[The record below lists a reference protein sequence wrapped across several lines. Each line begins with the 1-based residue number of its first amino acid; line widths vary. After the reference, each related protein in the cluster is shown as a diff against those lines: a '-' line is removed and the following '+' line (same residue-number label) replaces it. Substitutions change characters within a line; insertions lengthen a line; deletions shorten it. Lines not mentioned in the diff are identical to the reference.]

1 MAANLSTMRI
11 RLKTYQ
17 RLLLALL
24 SVVLLS
30 LGWLR
35 VSGLTLFVALVPL
48 LLISASYDS
57 SRRHWWAMAGW
68 TSLVM
73 GAWCVAT
80 CWWIYYAAAV
90 GIVAATIVQ
99 ILLFGGVVMIY
110 HHFSKRARPIHAY
123 TTLIAGWLWA
133 EHLYLHGEISFPWLV
148 LGNGFAGDV
157 WAVQWYELTG
167 ALGGSLWVLI
177 VNVLLFEA
185 LVSGK
190 PRRKG
195 YVVATSVAF
204 ALPIVA
210 SLIIGA
216 SYTEPEGAPKAK
228 VTVVQPN
235 FDPYTEKYTTPTAQQ
250 LAILTSLINTAPSDV
265 DFVVLPETVIGDSGD
280 AIWEDRHL
288 ESGSVAHLERFRA
301 QHYPESQLI
310 VGAMTYHR
318 YPDPAKA
325 SATARTSGSLCY
337 DRYNA
342 ALALD
347 GDSTLKVSHKSRLV
361 VGVEKMPYMN
371 LLKPLK
377 KLIVDL
383 GGTTG
388 QLGTD
393 KYRRTFHLRN
403 SRFPYGVSVAA
414 PICYESVYG
423 DHFGAFS
430 ADGAELMMVITND
443 GWWHDTE
450 GYRQHFSYSRLRAI
464 ESRRWV
470 CRAANTGIS
479 GFISPKGEVVQSLGW
494 DKRGTLT
501 QSVTPLREPTI
512 YAKAG
517 DYIGRIGSYLFLLSL
532 LYYVSYRIRRKNH
545 LISK

>member
-1 MAANLSTMRI
+1 MRI
-11 RLKTYQ
+11 SLKGYQ

-35 VSGLTLFVALVPL
+35 ASGLTLLIAFVPL
-48 LLISASYDS
+48 LLISASYGS
-57 SRRHWWAMAGW
+57 SRREWWRMAGW
-68 TSLVM
+68 TALVM
-73 GAWCVAT
+73 GLWCVAT

-99 ILLFGGVVMIY
+99 ILLFGGVFMVF
-110 HHFSKRARPIHAY
+110 HTFSKRARPAHAY

-133 EHLYLHGEISFPWLV
+133 EHFYLGGEVSFPWLL
-148 LGNGFAGDV
+148 LGNGFANDV

-167 ALGGSLWVLI
+167 VLGGSLWVLL
-177 VNVLLFEA
+177 VNVLLFEWLLNRKNKGLGISA
-185 LVSGK
+185 LFFI
-190 PRRKG
+190 
-195 YVVATSVAF
+195 VA
-204 ALPIVA
+204 PMVA

-216 SYTEPEGAPKAK
+216 SYHENPNTQKAT
-228 VTVVQPN
+228 VTLVQPN
-235 FDPYTEKYTTPTAQQ
+235 FDPYEEKYNLPVDEQ
-250 LAILTSLINTAPSDV
+250 LAIIGSLVEEAPEDV
-265 DFVVLPETVIGDSGD
+265 DYIVLPETVIGDAGD
-280 AIWEDRHL
+280 PIWEDNIYRSHSIRSL
-288 ESGSVAHLERFRA
+288 EAVRRA
-301 QHYPESQLI
+301 KYPEAQLI
-310 VGAMTYHR
+310 VGAMTYHL
-318 YPDPAKA
+318 YNGAKDA
-325 SATARTSGSLCY
+325 SPTARHSGSMWY

-342 ALALD
+342 AIALD
-347 GDSTLKVSHKSRLV
+347 GDSVLKVSHKSRLV
-361 VGVEKMPYMN
+361 VGVEKMPFMDI
-371 LLKPLK
+371 LRPLE

-393 KYRRTFHLRN
+393 KYRHLLHQRN
-403 SRFPYGVSVAA
+403 SHYPYGISVAA

-423 DHFGAFS
+423 EHFGAFT

-450 GYRQHFSYSRLRAI
+450 GYRQHFSFSRLRAI

-479 GFISPKGEVVQSLGW
+479 GFISPTGKVGDTLGW
-494 DKRGTLT
+494 DERGTLYAE
-501 QSVTPLREPTI
+501 VTPSREVTF

-517 DYIGRIGSYLFLLSL
+517 DYLGRLGGYLFLLSL
-532 LYYVSYRIRRKNH
+532 LYYVSYRFRKRSH
-545 LISK
+545 LVN

>member
-1 MAANLSTMRI
+1 MKIS
-11 RLKTYQ
+11 LKTYQ
-17 RLLLALL
+17 RALLALL

-35 VSGLTLFVALVPL
+35 VSGLTLLVAFVPL
-48 LLISASYDS
+48 MLISASYDKG
-57 SRRHWWAMAGW
+57 RGEWWRMAGW
-68 TSLVM
+68 TALVM
-73 GAWCVAT
+73 GLWCILT

-99 ILLFGGVVMIY
+99 ILLFGGVFMVY
-110 HHFSKRARPIHAY
+110 HSFSKYARPVHAY

-133 EHLYLHGEISFPWLV
+133 EHLYLNGEVSFPWLV

-167 ALGGSLWVLI
+167 ALGGSLWVLL
-177 VNVLLFEA
+177 VNVLLFEWLLRRRRA
-185 LVSGK
+185 VGVSAV
-190 PRRKG
+190 
-195 YVVATSVAF
+195 VVAVV
-204 ALPIVA
+204 PIAA

-216 SYTEPEGAPKAK
+216 TFGEREETQKAT
-228 VTVVQPN
+228 VTLVQPN
-235 FDPYTEKYTTPTAQQ
+235 FDPYEEKYSMPVEEQMNT
-250 LAILTSLINTAPSDV
+250 LAELISEAPAEADYI
-265 DFVVLPETVIGDSGD
+265 VLPETVIGDAGD
-280 AIWEDRHL
+280 AIWESNHL
-288 ESGSVAHLERFRA
+288 ASYSTRTLEGLRA
-301 QHYPESQLI
+301 ANYPSTQII

-318 YPDPAKA
+318 YNSAREA
-325 SATARTSGSLCY
+325 SATARTSGSLIY
-337 DRYNA
+337 DRYNT

-361 VGVEKMPYMN
+361 VGVEKMPYME

-393 KYRRTFHLRN
+393 KYRRLLHQRN
-403 SRFPYGVSVAA
+403 AHFPYGISVAA

-423 DHFGAFS
+423 EHIGGFVK
-430 ADGAELMMVITND
+430 DGAELLMVITND

-450 GYRQHFSYSRLRAI
+450 GYRQHFSFSRLRAI
-464 ESRRWV
+464 ETRRWV

-479 GFISPKGEVVQSLGW
+479 GFISPTGEIVDTLGW
-494 DKRGTLT
+494 DERGTLT
-501 QSVTPLREPTI
+501 AEVTPSREVTF

-517 DYIGRIGSYLFLLSL
+517 DYLGRLGTYLWILSL
-532 LYYVSYRIRRKNH
+532 LYYVSYRIRQKNH
-545 LISK
+545 LLK

>member
-1 MAANLSTMRI
+1 MRI
-11 RLKTYQ
+11 SLKTYQ

-24 SVVLLS
+24 SVALLS

-35 VSGLTLFVALVPL
+35 TSGLPLLVALVPL
-48 LLISASYDS
+48 MLISASYGS
-57 SRRHWWAMAGW
+57 SKREWWRMAGW
-68 TSLVM
+68 TAIVM
-73 GAWCVAT
+73 GLWCVVT

-99 ILLFGGVVMIY
+99 IVLFGGVFMIF
-110 HHFSKRARPIHAY
+110 HTFSKKARPAHAY

-133 EHLYLHGEISFPWLV
+133 EHFYLGGEVSFPWLL
-148 LGNGFAGDV
+148 LGNGFANDV

-177 VNVLLFEA
+177 VNVLLFEWLLNRKNKGLGISA
-185 LVSGK
+185 LFFI
-190 PRRKG
+190 
-195 YVVATSVAF
+195 VA
-204 ALPIVA
+204 PMVA

-216 SYTEPEGAPKAK
+216 TYKENPNTQKAT
-228 VTVVQPN
+228 VTLVQPN
-235 FDPYTEKYTTPTAQQ
+235 FDPYEEKYTLPVDKQ
-250 LAILTSLINTAPSDV
+250 LGIIGSLIEEAPESV
-265 DFVVLPETVIGDSGD
+265 DYIVLPETVIGDAGD
-280 AIWEDRHL
+280 PIWESDIYRSYSVRHI
-288 ESGSVAHLERFRA
+288 EAVRRA
-301 QHYPESQLI
+301 KYPEAQLI

-318 YPDPAKA
+318 YKGEKDA
-325 SATARTSGSLCY
+325 SPTARRSGSMWY

-347 GDSTLKVSHKSRLV
+347 GDSVLKVSHKSRLV
-361 VGVEKMPYMN
+361 VGVEKMPFMDI
-371 LLKPLK
+371 LRPLE

-393 KYRRTFHLRN
+393 KYRHLLHQRN
-403 SRFPYGVSVAA
+403 SHYPYGISVAA

-423 DHFGAFS
+423 EHFGAFT

-450 GYRQHFSYSRLRAI
+450 GYRQHFSFSRLRAI

-479 GFISPKGEVVQSLGW
+479 GFISPTGKVGDTLGW
-494 DKRGTLT
+494 DERGTLT
-501 QSVTPLREPTI
+501 AEVTPSRKVTF

-517 DYIGRIGSYLFLLSL
+517 DYLGRLGGYLFLLSL
-532 LYYVSYRIRRKNH
+532 LYYVSYRFRKRSH
-545 LISK
+545 LVD

>member
-1 MAANLSTMRI
+1 MRI
-11 RLKTYQ
+11 SLKTYQ

-35 VSGLTLFVALVPL
+35 ISGLPLLIAFVPL
-48 LLISASYDS
+48 LLISASYGS
-57 SRRHWWAMAGW
+57 SRREWWQMAGW
-68 TSLVM
+68 TALVM
-73 GAWCVAT
+73 GLWCVTT

-99 ILLFGGVVMIY
+99 ILLFGGVFMVF
-110 HHFSKRARPIHAY
+110 HSFSKRARPAHAY

-133 EHLYLHGEISFPWLV
+133 EHFYLGGEVSFPWLL
-148 LGNGFAGDV
+148 LGNGFANDV

-167 ALGGSLWVLI
+167 VLGGSLWVLL
-177 VNVLLFEA
+177 VNVLLFEWLLNRKNKGLGISA
-185 LVSGK
+185 LFF
-190 PRRKG
+190 
-195 YVVATSVAF
+195 VVA
-204 ALPIVA
+204 PMVA
-210 SLIIGA
+210 SLIMGA
-216 SYTEPEGAPKAK
+216 SYHDNPNTQKAT
-228 VTVVQPN
+228 VTLVQPN
-235 FDPYTEKYTTPTAQQ
+235 FDPYEEKYTLPVDEQ
-250 LAILTSLINTAPSDV
+250 LAIIGSLIEEAPEDV
-265 DFVVLPETVIGDSGD
+265 DYIVLPETVIGDAGD
-280 AIWEDRHL
+280 PIWEEDIYRSHSIKGV
-288 ESGSVAHLERFRA
+288 EAMRRA
-301 QHYPESQLI
+301 KNPEAQLI

-318 YPDPAKA
+318 YNGAKDA
-325 SATARTSGSLCY
+325 SPTARHSGSMWY

-342 ALALD
+342 AIALD
-347 GDSTLKVSHKSRLV
+347 GDSVLKVSHKSRLV
-361 VGVEKMPYMN
+361 VGVEKMPFMDI
-371 LLKPLK
+371 LRPLE

-393 KYRRTFHLRN
+393 KYRHLLHQRN
-403 SRFPYGVSVAA
+403 NHYPYGISVAA

-423 DHFGAFS
+423 EHFGAFT

-450 GYRQHFSYSRLRAI
+450 GYRQHFSFSRLRAI

-479 GFISPKGEVVQSLGW
+479 GFISPTGKVGDTLGW
-494 DKRGTLT
+494 DKRGTL
-501 QSVTPLREPTI
+501 SAEVTPSREVTF

-517 DYIGRIGSYLFLLSL
+517 DYLGRLGGYLFLLSL
-532 LYYVSYRIRRKNH
+532 LYYVSYRFRKRSH
-545 LISK
+545 LVN

>member
-1 MAANLSTMRI
+1 MKRVTLST
-11 RLKTYQ
+11 LQ

-35 VSGLTLFVALVPL
+35 VSGLTLFAAFVPL
-48 LLISASYDS
+48 LLISASYGS
-57 SRRHWWAMAGW
+57 TRREWWRMAGW
-68 TSLVM
+68 TALVM
-73 GAWCVAT
+73 ALWTILT

-90 GIVAATIVQ
+90 GIVAATIAQVV
-99 ILLFGGVVMIY
+99 LFGGVFMVY
-110 HHFSKRARPIHAY
+110 HCFSKRARKAHAY

-167 ALGGSLWVLI
+167 TLGGSLWVLL

-185 LVSGK
+185 LLN
-190 PRRKG
+190 RKSRPLK
-195 YVVATSVAF
+195 VATLLALLLPLAASV
-204 ALPIVA
+204 V
-210 SLIIGA
+210 IGLNF
-216 SYTEPEGAPKAK
+216 SEDSEAPKAT
-228 VTVVQPN
+228 VTLVQPN
-235 FDPYTEKYTTPTAQQ
+235 FDPYAEKYTLPTETQ
-250 LAILTSLINTAPSDV
+250 LDIMTTLMGEAPAEV
-265 DFVVLPETVIGDSGD
+265 DYIVLPETVIGDSGD
-280 AIWEDRHL
+280 PIWEHDYMR
-288 ESGSVAHLERFRA
+288 SGSVARFERLRA
-301 QHYPESQLI
+301 ERYPQAQVV

-318 YPDPAKA
+318 YRDEA
-325 SATARTSGSLCY
+325 SASETARRSGSLWY

-371 LLKPLK
+371 LLKPLE
-377 KLIVDL
+377 KLIVNL

-388 QLGTD
+388 QLGVD
-393 KYRRTFHLRN
+393 KYRRLFVLRN
-403 SRFPYGVSVAA
+403 ERFPYGVSVAA

-423 DHFGAFS
+423 DHFGAFA

-450 GYRQHFSYSRLRAI
+450 GYRQHFSFSRLRAI

-479 GFISPKGEVVQSLGW
+479 GFISPTGEVVETLGW
-494 DKRGTLT
+494 DQRGTLT
-501 QSVTPLREPTI
+501 QEVTPSRKVTF
-512 YAKAG
+512 YAQAG
-517 DYIGRIGSYLFLLSL
+517 DYLGRLGTYLWILSL
-532 LYYVSYRIRRKNH
+532 LYYVSYRFRRRSH
-545 LISK
+545 LVD

>member
-1 MAANLSTMRI
+1 MRI
-11 RLKTYQ
+11 SLKTYQ

-35 VSGLTLFVALVPL
+35 TSGLPLLVAFVPL
-48 LLISASYDS
+48 MLISASYGS
-57 SRRHWWAMAGW
+57 SRREWWRMAGW
-68 TSLVM
+68 TALVM
-73 GAWCVAT
+73 GLWCVVT

-99 ILLFGGVVMIY
+99 IVLFGGVFMVF
-110 HHFSKRARPIHAY
+110 HTFSKKARPAHAY

-133 EHLYLHGEISFPWLV
+133 EHFYLGGEVSFPWLL
-148 LGNGFAGDV
+148 LGNGFANDV

-177 VNVLLFEA
+177 VNVLLFEWLLNRKNKGLGISA
-185 LVSGK
+185 LFFI
-190 PRRKG
+190 
-195 YVVATSVAF
+195 VA
-204 ALPIVA
+204 PMVA

-216 SYTEPEGAPKAK
+216 TYRENPNTQKAT
-228 VTVVQPN
+228 VTLVQPN
-235 FDPYTEKYTTPTAQQ
+235 FDPYEEKYSMPVGEQ
-250 LAILTSLINTAPSDV
+250 LAIIGSLIEEAPESV
-265 DFVVLPETVIGDSGD
+265 DYIVLPETVIGDAGD
-280 AIWEDRHL
+280 PIWEDNIYRSHSIRHI
-288 ESGSVAHLERFRA
+288 EAVRRA
-301 QHYPESQLI
+301 KYPEAQLI
-310 VGAMTYHR
+310 VGAMTYHL
-318 YPDPAKA
+318 YNGAKDA
-325 SATARTSGSLCY
+325 SPTARHSGSMWY

-342 ALALD
+342 AIALD
-347 GDSTLKVSHKSRLV
+347 GDSVLKVSHKSRLV
-361 VGVEKMPYMN
+361 VGVEKMPFMDI
-371 LLKPLK
+371 LRPLE

-393 KYRRTFHLRN
+393 KYRHLLHQRN
-403 SRFPYGVSVAA
+403 SHYPYGISVAA

-423 DHFGAFS
+423 EHFGAFT

-450 GYRQHFSYSRLRAI
+450 GYRQHFSFSRLRAI

-479 GFISPKGEVVQSLGW
+479 GFISPTGKVGDTLGW

-501 QSVTPLREPTI
+501 AEVTPSREVTF

-517 DYIGRIGSYLFLLSL
+517 DYLGRLGGYLFLLSL
-532 LYYVSYRIRRKNH
+532 LYYVSYRFRKRSH
-545 LISK
+545 LVN